1 MEHQKDTQK
10 DITPVYVASNDFYD
24 HARKI
29 VTAIYLLTDLLK
41 DNEPIKWTLRTKVLD
56 LVSFTGVLSRSS
68 GPSIN
73 GGDEKDIIEQ
83 VNALVSLLDI
93 GVLSGL
99 VSPMNH
105 EILTREL
112 KVFRD
117 NAVRHFHATEGNQS
131 LFTSSLFTGFD
142 FKEQPHISQ
151 GHIKRTISPSKGQMK
166 ITVRTEKNVLNK
178 NVHQKDINNGQQNER
193 KEKIVQLIRSR
204 GSVMIKDISPEFP
217 GLSEKTIQRDLLDL
231 VSRGSVRKSGERR
244 WTIYSVAK

>member
-1 MEHQKDTQK
+1 MEPQKDTQK
-10 DITPVYVASNDFYD
+10 DIIPVYTASNDFYD

-41 DNEPIKWTLRTKVLD
+41 DSEPIKWSLRTRVLD
-56 LVSFTGVLSRSS
+56 VMSFTGVLARSL
-68 GPSIN
+68 GPSI
-73 GGDEKDIIEQ
+73 GRGDEKDIVEQ
-83 VNALVSLLDI
+83 VNAVLSLLDV

-112 KVFRD
+112 KVFQE

-131 LFTSSLFTGFD
+131 LFTSSLFSGFD
-142 FKEQPHISQ
+142 FKREPQISQ
-151 GHIKRTISPSKGQMK
+151 GHFKRTNTLPKGQMK
-166 ITVRTEKNVLNK
+166 ITVRTDRNVLDK
-178 NVHQKDINNGQQNER
+178 PRQKDANNGQQNER
-193 KEKIVQLIRSR
+193 REKIVQLIRNR